1 MNWLKW
7 ITHARKIITL
17 YRENYELIKSITLTG
32 LILLS
37 LVLTW
42 SLWTFKPSHPLIEDA
57 RTVKKQEVD
66 DPAQSKEVVNPTQVI
81 YHKGNK
87 LFGIEAN
94 DTIKEFHNN
103 LNETN
108 FTIEPG
114 VKNFVSFDPEEILFE
129 GDPYIEV
136 IYPVRMTQEI
146 YKDVFSIESE
156 IVSTKLQYV
165 DVDRIFLYQNE
176 KTSNIEGYLVSYQS
190 SKMQKIKAS
199 NNNLLPLIKGM
210 DDMVKNRKL
219 VPYIAYDIE
228 QSDDARNAIKRRF
241 YLPKNNLKLNSYN
254 YISRPISEDTYE
266 MYKQALF
273 KDPQAV
279 KSATGDNEITYADG
293 TTALVVN
300 KLRNRFE
307 YTNFAGSTNPNSR
320 QISPLFQSI
329 EYINTH
335 AGWGNPYRIS
345 NLESDITDFWLFV
358 ENLPVLER
366 DMQMSL
372 TWDKGEL
379 QKYERSLVQ
388 LDLSASSFTEEIT
401 LQSGEAVV
409 RELKESD
416 YNGEYIMGLR
426 IGYTM
431 KKRGSHL
438 YELEPKWFFNY
449 GINYDTNGWQPLFKE
464 DREEGF

>member
-1 MNWLKW
+1 MNWVKW
-7 ITHARKIITL
+7 ITHARKIITAF
-17 YRENYELIKSITLTG
+17 RENYELIKSITLTS

-57 RTVKKQEVD
+57 RTIKKQEVV
-66 DPAQSKEVVNPTQVI
+66 DPAETKEVVNPTQII

-94 DTIKEFHNN
+94 DTIEEFHNH
-103 LNETN
+103 LNETI

-114 VKNFVSFDPEEILFE
+114 LKNNMSFDPEEILFR
-129 GDPYIEV
+129 GDPYVEV
-136 IYPVRMTQEI
+136 VYPVRMTQEI

-156 IVSTKLQYV
+156 IMTNKPQF
-165 DVDRIFLYQNE
+165 VDRIFLYQNE
-176 KTSNIEGYLVSYQS
+176 KTSSIEGYLVSYHS
-190 SKMQKIKAS
+190 KKMQKIKAS

-210 DDMVKNRKL
+210 DDMVTNGRL

-228 QSDDARNAIKRRF
+228 QRSDDARNEIQRRF
-241 YLPKNNLKLNSYN
+241 YLPKNNLKLKSYN
-254 YISRPISEDTYE
+254 FISNTTNEDTYE

-279 KSATGDNEITYADG
+279 KSATSDNEITYADG
-293 TTALVVN
+293 TAAMVVN

-307 YTNFAGSTNPNSR
+307 YTNFAGSANPNSR

-335 AGWGNPYRIS
+335 AGWGNPYIIS
-345 NLESDITDFWLFV
+345 NLETNTTDFWLFV
-358 ENLPVLER
+358 ENLPVLEH
-366 DMQMSL
+366 DIQMSL

-388 LDLSASSFTEEIT
+388 LDLSASSLTEEIT

-416 YNGEYIMGLR
+416 YNGNYIMDLR

-431 KKRGSHL
+431 RKRGSHF
-438 YELEPKWFFNY
+438 YVLEPKWFFNY
-449 GINYDTNGWQPLFKE
+449 GINYETYGWQPLFKE